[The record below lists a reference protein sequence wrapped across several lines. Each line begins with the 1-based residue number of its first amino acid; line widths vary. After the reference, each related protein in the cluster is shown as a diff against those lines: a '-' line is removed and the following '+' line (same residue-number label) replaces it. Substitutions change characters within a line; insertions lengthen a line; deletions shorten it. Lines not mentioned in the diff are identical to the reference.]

1 MVLKPGLYGTRKIHR
16 ARSGRLQKALTR
28 AQYVSAPEG
37 PNLFPPSRKSWPL
50 RCPACRDPVLVDLPA
65 NPEPG
70 YTSTAVCARGH
81 SFIFQYDGAHV
92 EVVGGVHVR
101 GRHKS

>member
-1 MVLKPGLYGTRKIHR
+1 VVIEL
-16 ARSGRLQKALTR
+16 
-28 AQYVSAPEG
+28 
-37 PNLFPPSRKSWPL
+37 PP
-50 RCPACRDPVLVDLPA
+50 
-65 NPEPG
+65 NPESG
-70 YTSTAVCARGH
+70 STGTALCARGH

>member
-1 MVLKPGLYGTRKIHR
+1 MNRPEEGPRPP
-16 ARSGRLQKALTR
+16 RSGRLRLQGALTR
-28 AQYVSAPEG
+28 EQYGSAAG
-37 PNLFPPSRKSWPL
+37 RPPKLSTQRKNWSL
-50 RCPACRDPVLVDLPA
+50 RCPACRDQVLLDLPPNA
-65 NPEPG
+65 EPG
-70 YTSTAVCARGH
+70 HTGTTLCGRGH